1 MTKLVEY
8 ATLVVETE
16 SLERVHIMI
25 DSNTP
30 QPVIVIKSAIVNE
43 LLRIHAPDVQSE
55 QSASM
60 VQDWAIEQ
68 DKVVN
73 PYCEP
78 QNGVYETEY
87 DGMTIAAGN
96 DLLVNFGE

>member
-30 QPVIVIKSAIVNE
+30 QPVILIKSAIVNE
-43 LLRIHAPDVQSE
+43 LLRIHAPDVQCDQSE
-55 QSASM
+55 AVDPQY
-60 VQDWAIEQ
+60 
-68 DKVVN
+68 K
-73 PYCEP
+73 P
-78 QNGVYETEY
+78 QNGMYETEY

>member
-16 SLERVHIMI
+16 SLERVHEAV
-25 DSNTP
+25 DP
-30 QPVIVIKSAIVNE
+30 QYK
-43 LLRIHAPDVQSE
+43 
-55 QSASM
+55 
-60 VQDWAIEQ
+60 
-68 DKVVN
+68 
-73 PYCEP
+73 P
-78 QNGVYETEY
+78 QNGMYETEY

>member
-1 MTKLVEY
+1 LTKLVEY

-55 QSASM
+55 QHIL
-60 VQDWAIEQ
+60 WCFGHEL
-68 DKVVN
+68 
-73 PYCEP
+73 